1 MPAVVH
7 SLASTLRAKEKDTAK
22 TCVKRASAICDMQIC
37 AIQQGNA
44 GVVCTDDNDHDG
56 AYAMLL
62 LSLPR
67 QHADGK
73 TTKFD

>member
-1 MPAVVH
+1 
-7 SLASTLRAKEKDTAK
+7 
-22 TCVKRASAICDMQIC
+22 MQIC
-37 AIQQGNA
+37 AIQLGNA
-44 GVVCTDDNDHDG
+44 VVVCTDDNDHDG

-62 LSLPR
+62 LSLSR